1 MAMGKPV
8 AAACCTRTSCGT
20 WSKNLTMSK
29 STVAATKPVA
39 WAHSS
44 QIVLPH
50 GPVARPPGRG
60 QPVVALVAQP
70 PQ

>member
-8 AAACCTRTSCGT
+8 AAACCTWTSRGT

-44 QIVLPH
+44 QIVCCHTALSH
-50 GPVARPPGRG
+50 GRPAAAH
-60 QPVVALVAQP
+60 Q
-70 PQ
+70 